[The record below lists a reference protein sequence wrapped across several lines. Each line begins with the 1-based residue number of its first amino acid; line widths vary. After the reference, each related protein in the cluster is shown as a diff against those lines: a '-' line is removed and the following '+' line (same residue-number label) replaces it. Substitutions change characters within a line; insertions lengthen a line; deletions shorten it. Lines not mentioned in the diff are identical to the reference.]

1 MLNPSVGVQ
10 RVLGRLRRPPSPEP
24 RTDSAT
30 LTQDRSLAAARHIRA
45 RAGTTSSLGSQ
56 RRHPAR
62 IRHTLSTLSRA
73 RAIRAIGHDRAVALV
88 VAGIVLGASVLSLG
102 PASAAATGDTGGPS
116 GPGAAAR
123 IAVGGGAMDSG
134 SVTAV
139 YPEVVVERA
148 PNVNAA
154 AGAEAAAGADSTSA
168 MAVKG
173 PFLADGTLLKP
184 VAVNTTVADGSD
196 LVKTYKVKAGD
207 TLSGI
212 ANEFGVSTMSVWWAN
227 DLDNK
232 ADLKQGQE
240 LRIPPVSGLIV
251 EVKSTDTLDS
261 LASRYDVEPADI
273 IELNGLQD
281 SNLVVGQVLVVAGAR
296 GKPIATPKPTPRPVA
311 RSGGSSSG
319 GSSSGGSSGGSSRQ
333 PTKYSGGSFAWPAP
347 GGTISQYYHYGHYG
361 LDIDGDTGD
370 AIVAAGGGTVTFAGW
385 KNNGGG
391 YQVWISHGSGL
402 YTTYNHMSSV
412 AVGVGQSVSRGQR
425 VGRMGATGYA
435 TGSHLHFEVWK
446 GPIWNGGSRVNPL
459 GYL

>member
-10 RVLGRLRRPPSPEP
+10 RVLGRLRRPPSPES
-24 RTDSAT
+24 RADTAS

-45 RAGTTSSLGSQ
+45 RAGTAPSLSVQ
-56 RRHPAR
+56 RRRPAR
-62 IRHTLSTLSRA
+62 VRQTLSTLTRA
-73 RAIRAIGHDRAVALV
+73 RTLQAIGHDRAVALV
-88 VAGIVLGASVLSLG
+88 VAGIVLGASVLSFG

-116 GPGAAAR
+116 GPGDATR
-123 IAVGGGAMDSG
+123 IAVGGGSLDSG
-134 SVTAV
+134 SVTAA

-154 AGAEAAAGADSTSA
+154 AGAEAAAGADSASA
-168 MAVKG
+168 MAVEG

-196 LVKTYKVKAGD
+196 LVKTYTVKSGD

-212 ANEFGVSTMSVWWAN
+212 AKQFGVSTMSVWWAN

-251 EVKSTDTLDS
+251 EVKATDTLDS
-261 LASRYDVEPADI
+261 LATRYDVEPADI

-296 GKPIATPKPTPRPVA
+296 GKPIATPKPTPRPA
-311 RSGGSSSG
+311 TSSG
-319 GSSSGGSSGGSSRQ
+319 GSSSGGSSGGSTR
-333 PTKYSGGSFAWPAP
+333 PPKNYSGGTFTWPAP

-370 AIVAAGGGTVTFAGW
+370 PIVAAAGGTVTFAGW

-425 VGRMGATGYA
+425 VGRMGATGYV